1 MKVEAKKE
9 EKKDDDFDPFA
20 DDAPAAPAPEAPKPK
35 VEAKK
40 KKEKPIAKSIVIF
53 DVKVYEEEFDLDAL
67 WEKIKA
73 EVIVEG
79 LVWNPNPKKIPVVGK
94 IFKLQI
100 GCVIEDDKVAT
111 DDIFDRITAW
121 EDDVQSI
128 DIVSFQKL

>member
-1 MKVEAKKE
+1 M
-9 EKKDDDFDPFA
+9 
-20 DDAPAAPAPEAPKPK
+20 
-35 VEAKK
+35 
-40 KKEKPIAKSIVIF
+40 
-53 DVKVYEEEFDLDAL
+53 KVYEEEFDLDAL
-67 WEKIKA
+67 WEKIQK
-73 EVIVEG
+73 EVVLEG

-128 DIVSFQKL
+128 DVVSFQKLW